1 MSAPKEM
8 HAAQDKEHVQYD
20 GVVEPLDVVALGR
33 CLRSC
38 STEPQ
43 ERQAFLQAFEQADN
57 RLRYHMLLHE
67 RQTLLHNIHEKE
79 KALSQLD
86 YMLHLLNQ
94 QLA

>member
-1 MSAPKEM
+1 MSASEDAY
-8 HAAQDKEHVQYD
+8 AAQDKGHAQYD
-20 GVVEPLDVVALGR
+20 GMAEPLDVVALGR

-57 RLRYHMLLHE
+57 RLRYYMLLHE